1 MKKFKLWSGMALLL
15 LIMMIIV
22 TGCNNVDDEPRL
34 APEVFS
40 VYPIAEQE
48 VSGVDLR
55 ISVTFNVAMNPA
67 TITTST
73 FAVKQDGVPVLGTV
87 TYDNLTATFT
97 PAKRLEHHVKVTA
110 TILKAAKNSNGQ
122 SLTSDYNWDFETCHP
137 PNVVSVSPSNNSECV
152 ALDQPIQAVFAD
164 GETNPSTITTST
176 FTLFAGETPIAGTVT
191 YTGTTATFTP
201 TNELSESTVYTAT
214 ITTGVKNYLGTPLE
228 NARIWNF
235 TTTGPSCN
243 QVSECGPLNVDLKTA
258 GDYGILAGTAITN
271 VGLSVINNLNVG
283 ISPGFRS
290 SITGF
295 PPGVILNGAIYAA
308 DDIAPPGALVTQA
321 QQDLADAYLFAQ
333 NATSPAPVII
343 TGDLGGRTLVPGI
356 YKSESSMLLQSG
368 DLILDGGQSPCD
380 ENAVWIFQVGSAF
393 TSVGGTGGNVIL
405 IGGAKAGRVF
415 WQVGSSA
422 TIGDGTSFK
431 GNILAF
437 TSITLGAG
445 STVEGRALARNGA
458 VTLAGANTINKP

>member
-1 MKKFKLWSGMALLL
+1 MIFLLPIL
-15 LIMMIIV
+15 MIV
-22 TGCNNVDDEPRL
+22 VAGCNKNDDEPGL
-34 APEVFS
+34 TPVVS
-40 VYPIAEQE
+40 TVYPNAAQE
-48 VSGVDLR
+48 VSGVGLK
-55 ISVTFNVAMNPA
+55 ISVTFNVPMNPSTLNA
-67 TITTST
+67 ST
-73 FAVKQDGVPVLGTV
+73 FTVRQNGIAVLGTV
-87 TYDNLTATFT
+87 TYENMTATFT
-97 PAKRLEHHVKVTA
+97 PLKRLEHHVKVTA
-110 TILKAAKNSNGQ
+110 TIQQSAKTTTGQ
-122 SLTSDYNWDFETCHP
+122 SLTSEYNWDFETCHP
-137 PNVVSVSPSNNSECV
+137 PSIISVSPPDNSDCID
-152 ALDQPIQAVFAD
+152 LDQPIQAVFAD
-164 GETNPSTITTST
+164 EETDPSTITEST
-176 FTLFAGETPIAGTVT
+176 FTLFDGGTQVAGTVS

-214 ITTGVKNYLGTPLE
+214 ITTGVKNYLGSPLE
-228 NARIWNF
+228 NSRIWNF
-235 TTTGPSCN
+235 TTTGSLCN
-243 QVSECGPLNVDLKTA
+243 QTSECGPLNVDLKTA
-258 GDYGILAGTAITN
+258 EGYGILAATAITN
-271 VGLSVINNLNVG
+271 VGLSVINDFDVG

-295 PPGVILNGAIYAA
+295 PPALIMNGDIYAA
-308 DDIAPPGALVTQA
+308 DDIPPPGALVTQA
-321 QQDLADAYLFAQ
+321 QQDLAAAYLFAQ

-380 ENAVWIFQVGSAF
+380 GSAVWIFQVGSAF

-431 GNILAF
+431 GNILAL

-458 VTLAGANTINKP
+458 VTLSGGNTIVKP